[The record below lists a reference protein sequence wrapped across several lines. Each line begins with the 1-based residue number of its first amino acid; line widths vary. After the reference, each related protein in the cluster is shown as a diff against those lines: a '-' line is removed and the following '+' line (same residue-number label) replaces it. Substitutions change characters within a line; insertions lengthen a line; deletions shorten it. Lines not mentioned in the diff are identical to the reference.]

1 LFNKKLRNYSS
12 SLKNE
17 ELHCKDNYTTMKMLL
32 YFIFI
37 ILLFACENKVTINS
51 PNIIYILADD
61 LGWGD

>member
-1 LFNKKLRNYSS
+1 
-12 SLKNE
+12 
-17 ELHCKDNYTTMKMLL
+17 MKMLL